1 MALLT
6 RLTRLLRADLHALL
20 DRMEAPDVLLQQ
32 ALREMDA
39 DLQARQQQQ
48 KQRVLQC
55 QRIEQQLVVL
65 EQQTQQFQSELDLCF
80 ESCNDA
86 LARTFLRRQLETQQ
100 RIQQLQFNHH
110 ALQQHIERASD
121 ELAQQQ
127 AQFDSLQLQAEAFTS
142 HEVPVPAP
150 SSSGDTPCQITEAD
164 IELALLKAKKE
175 RRLA

>member
-39 DLQARQQQQ
+39 DLQTRQQQQ

-55 QRIEQQLVVL
+55 QRIEQQLLLL
-65 EQQTQQFQSELDLCF
+65 EQQKQQFQSELDLCF

-127 AQFDSLQLQAEAFTS
+127 AQFDSLQQQAEAFTS
-142 HEVPVPAP
+142 PEVPAP

-164 IELALLKAKKE
+164 VELALLKAKKE

>member
-39 DLQARQQQQ
+39 DLQTRQQQQ

-55 QRIEQQLVVL
+55 QRIEQQLLLL
-65 EQQTQQFQSELDLCF
+65 EQQKQQFQSELDLCF

-142 HEVPVPAP
+142 HEVSAP

-164 IELALLKAKKE
+164 VELALLKAKKE